1 MKHAIISEVF
11 DQAEALLNRT
21 VDLKREGYD
30 EEDMYVL
37 VKRADLA
44 DDVRRHSKL
53 YVLVTDEPDTVASL
67 ITSSERP
74 IERWLGSMRL
84 TKDQQDRFAREVEQ
98 GRLFLYV
105 DADHEKQRLDTPVPK
120 REREMN
126 KEEHTLSLHE
136 ERLIVEKQAVQTGE
150 VIINRHI
157 TETDQEIEVPVRRE
171 QVHVTR
177 SRGSEDVLEDYDFNE
192 PGIRTI
198 DEGDQLRIQVIEE
211 RAFIVKRPVVVEEII
226 VRKQVTE
233 DVKTMT
239 ETLRKEEIEVT
250 EVGQADV
257 TIEDQTPRKDVQG

>member
-11 DQAEALLNRT
+11 DQPEALLNRT
-21 VDLKREGYD
+21 VDLKREGYV

-37 VKRADLA
+37 VKRAEVA
-44 DDVRRHSKL
+44 DAVRRQSKL
-53 YVLVTDEPDTVASL
+53 YVLVTDEPGTVASL
-67 ITSSERP
+67 VTSSERP

-84 TKDQQDRFAREVEQ
+84 TKEQQDRFAQEVEQ

-105 DADHEKQRLDTPVPK
+105 DADRGDQSLEAGRPK
-120 REREMN
+120 MKSEPET
-126 KEEHTLSLHE
+126 EEQTLALHE
-136 ERLIVEKQAVQTGE
+136 ERLTVEKQAVQTGE
-150 VIINRHI
+150 VVINRHVA
-157 TETDQEIEVPVRRE
+157 ETVQEIEVPVRRE
-171 QVHVTR
+171 QVHV
-177 SRGSEDVLEDYDFNE
+177 FNQ

-198 DEGDQLRIQVIEE
+198 DEGDHLRIQVIEE

-257 TIEDQTPRKDVQG
+257 TIHDQTTRKDETR

>member
-11 DQAEALLNRT
+11 DQPEALLNRT
-21 VDLKREGYD
+21 VDLKREGYA

-37 VKRADLA
+37 VKRADVA
-44 DDVRRHSKL
+44 DAVRRQSKL
-53 YVLVTDEPDTVASL
+53 YVLVTDEPGTVASL
-67 ITSSERP
+67 VTSRERP

-84 TKDQQDRFAREVEQ
+84 TKEQQDRFAQEVEQ

-105 DADHEKQRLDTPVPK
+105 DADRGDQSLEAGRPK
-120 REREMN
+120 MKSEPET
-126 KEEHTLSLHE
+126 EEQTLALHE
-136 ERLIVEKQAVQTGE
+136 ERLTVEKQAVQTGE
-150 VIINRHI
+150 VVINRHVA
-157 TETDQEIEVPVRRE
+157 ETVQEIEVPVRRE
-171 QVHVTR
+171 QVHVERTP
-177 SRGSEDVLEDYDFNE
+177 GSEDVLEDYDFNQ

-198 DEGDQLRIQVIEE
+198 DEGDHLRIQVIEE

-257 TIEDQTPRKDVQG
+257 TIHDQTTRKDETQ

>member
-11 DQAEALLNRT
+11 DHPEALLNRT
-21 VDLKREGYD
+21 VDLKREGYE

-37 VKRADLA
+37 VKRADVA
-44 DDVRRHSKL
+44 DAVRRHSNL
-53 YVLVTDEPDTVASL
+53 YVLVTDEPGTVASL
-67 ITSSERP
+67 VTSSERP
-74 IERWLGSMRL
+74 IERWLKSMRL
-84 TKDQQDRFAREVEQ
+84 TSEQQDRFAKEVEQ

-105 DADHEKQRLDTPVPK
+105 DADRSEQQVNATSSKTEPAPK
-120 REREMN
+120 T
-126 KEEHTLSLHE
+126 EEQTLALHE
-136 ERLIVEKQAVQTGE
+136 ERLTIEKQAVQAGE
-150 VIINRHI
+150 VVINRHVSE
-157 TETDQEIEVPVRRE
+157 TEQEIEVPVRRE
-171 QVHVTR
+171 QIHVERTT
-177 SRGSEDVLEDYDFNE
+177 GSEDVVEDYDFDQ

-198 DEGDQLRIQVIEE
+198 DEGDHLRIQVIEE

-257 TIEDQTPRKDVQG
+257 TVEDHTTRKDETQ